1 MNIQKFH
8 EAFEQM
14 RLKNLGKSLER
25 RELGIIASH
34 YGIYF
39 NSTMWAS
46 GLSRFFIVTKLGPKF
61 IYRFKSKETS
71 INEVANF
78 MNDCREYARNDQRK
92 ILHAK
97 AILRRYG
104 INVEQS

>member
-1 MNIQKFH
+1 MNVQKFH
-8 EAFEQM
+8 AAFEQM
-14 RLKNLGKSLER
+14 RLTNLGRAFER

-46 GLSRFFIVTKLGPKF
+46 GLARLFIVTRLGPKF
-61 IYRFKSKETS
+61 IYRFKNKETS
-71 INEVANF
+71 LIEVTNL

-104 INVEQS
+104 INVE